1 MTGCQMPETRC
12 QMPDTI
18 CHMAY
23 SIPPNGRNQWKLSWL
38 LLVAFLLAVMPA
50 CKKQADPNEE
60 EAAPNVEV
68 EIATVEQSPIRQI
81 VLATGT
87 LNALPN
93 RDVQVSAL
101 VAGRVINL
109 SVIEGDKVSKGQ
121 ELAQLDSST
130 YQDQLKRAEAT
141 LENAKQNEN
150 RLSKLF
156 ERGIAAGKEKED
168 AHKEFLIAQ
177 SEYDTA
183 KIQVAR
189 TRITSPISG
198 VVVKRFL
205 NVGEQVDGTASQPI
219 FEVGNF
225 DPIELTATI
234 QASLVQYVHEGEDA
248 ELKVDAFGNTVF
260 PAKVVALLPKIDAN
274 TNTVTARIQTPNA
287 DHRLRGG
294 MFATASIVAAV
305 HPNALNIPASALV
318 VANNEPKVFVVQAD
332 STVQERSVKPGWRD
346 GDQVEILEGVK
357 SGERVVTTGSY
368 GLGDKMKVTIVN
380 KENST

>member
-1 MTGCQMPETRC
+1 MTGYQR
-12 QMPDTI
+12 PDI
-18 CHMAY
+18 SCHMAV
-23 SIPPNGRNQWKLSWL
+23 SVLPNGKNNWTKLGL
-38 LLVAFLLAVMPA
+38 LLLLGFVLLIPA
-50 CKKQADPNEE
+50 CKKDPAQDEE
-60 EAAPNVEV
+60 TAPNVEV
-68 EIATVEQSPIRQI
+68 EVATVAQNPIRQI

-93 RDVQVSAL
+93 QDVQVSAL

-109 SVIEGDKVSKGQ
+109 SVVEGDKVSKGQ
-121 ELAQLDSST
+121 ELAQLDAST
-130 YQDQLKRAEAT
+130 YLDQLKQAEAT
-141 LENAKQNEN
+141 LENTKQTEV

-168 AHKEFLIAQ
+168 AHKEYLIAQ

-189 TRITSPISG
+189 TRVTSPISG
-198 VVVKRFL
+198 VVAKRFL

-225 DPIELTATI
+225 EPIELTATI

-260 PAKVVALLPKIDAN
+260 PAKVIALLPKIDAN
-274 TNTVTARIQTPNA
+274 TNTVTARIQTPNS

-294 MFATASIVAAV
+294 MFATASIIADV
-305 HPNALNIPASALV
+305 HPNAMNIPASALV

-332 STVQERSVKPGWRD
+332 STVQERPVKTGWRD
-346 GDQVEILEGVK
+346 GDRIEILEGAK
-357 SGERVVTTGSY
+357 PGERVVTTGSY

-380 KENST
+380 KEKNP

>member
-1 MTGCQMPETRC
+1 
-12 QMPDTI
+12 
-18 CHMAY
+18 MA
-23 SIPPNGRNQWKLSWL
+23 SVIAPNGKRDWIKLGL
-38 LLVAFLLAVMPA
+38 LLLLGFVLLMPA
-50 CKKQADPNEE
+50 CKKQADPE

-68 EIATVEQSPIRQI
+68 EVATVAQSPIRQI
-81 VLATGT
+81 VNATGT

-109 SVIEGDKVSKGQ
+109 SVVEGDKVSKGQ
-121 ELAQLDSST
+121 ELAQLDAST
-130 YQDQLKRAEAT
+130 YLDQLKQAEAT
-141 LENAKQNEN
+141 LENAKQNEV

-168 AHKEFLIAQ
+168 AHKEYLIAQ
-177 SEYDTA
+177 STYDNA
-183 KIQVAR
+183 KIQVER
-189 TRITSPISG
+189 TRITSPIAG
-198 VVVKRFL
+198 VVAKRFI
-205 NVGEQVDGTASQPI
+205 NVGEQVDGTGSQPI

-225 DPIELTATI
+225 EPIELTATI

-260 PAKVVALLPKIDAN
+260 PAKVIALLPKIDAN

-294 MFATASIVAAV
+294 MFATASIIADV
-305 HPNALNIPASALV
+305 HPNASNIPASALV

-332 STVQERSVKPGWRD
+332 STVQERPVKTGWRD
-346 GDQVEILEGVK
+346 GDRIEILEGAK
-357 SGERVVTTGSY
+357 PGERVVTTGSY

-380 KENST
+380 KEKNP

>member
-1 MTGCQMPETRC
+1 MTGYQMPETRC
-12 QMPDTI
+12 QVPDAG
-18 CHMAY
+18 CQMAY
-23 SIPPNGRNQWKLSWL
+23 YITPIGKHQRKLVWL
-38 LLVAFLLAVMPA
+38 LLVAFLLTVIPA
-50 CKKQADPNEE
+50 CKKQADPQEE
-60 EAAPNVEV
+60 ETAPNVEV
-68 EIATVEQSPIRQI
+68 EVATVAQSPIRQI
-81 VLATGT
+81 VNATGT

-109 SVIEGDKVSKGQ
+109 SVVEGDKVSKGQ
-121 ELAQLDSST
+121 ELAQLDAST
-130 YQDQLKRAEAT
+130 YLDQLKQAEAT
-141 LENAKQNEN
+141 LENAKQTEV

-168 AHKEFLIAQ
+168 AHKEYLIAQ

-183 KIQVAR
+183 KIQVVR
-189 TRITSPISG
+189 TRVTSPISG
-198 VVVKRFL
+198 VVAKRFL

-260 PAKVVALLPKIDAN
+260 LARVIALLPKIDAN

-294 MFATASIVAAV
+294 MFASASIIADV
-305 HPNALNIPASALV
+305 HPNAVNIPASALV
-318 VANNEPKVFVVQAD
+318 VANNEPKVFVVQTD
-332 STVQERSVKPGWRD
+332 NTVQERPVKTGWRD
-346 GDQVEILEGVK
+346 GDRIEILEGAK
-357 SGERVVTTGSY
+357 PGERVVTTGSY

-380 KENST
+380 KEKSP

>member
-1 MTGCQMPETRC
+1 M
-12 QMPDTI
+12 
-18 CHMAY
+18 
-23 SIPPNGRNQWKLSWL
+23 KLKAKFFVVL
-38 LLVAFLLAVMPA
+38 LGFALLFVQA
-50 CKKQADPNEE
+50 CKKEAAEEEE

-68 EIATVEQSPIRQI
+68 EVATVAQSPIRQI

-101 VAGRVINL
+101 VAGRVVNL
-109 SVIEGDKVSKGQ
+109 AVVEGDKVSQGQ
-121 ELAQLDSST
+121 EIARLDAST
-130 YQDQLKRAEAT
+130 YQDQLKQAEAT
-141 LENAKQNEN
+141 LENAKQNET
-150 RLSKLF
+150 RLSRLF

-177 SEYDTA
+177 SAYDTA

-198 VVVKRFL
+198 VVAKRFI
-205 NVGEQVDGTASQPI
+205 NIGEQVDGTGSQPI
-219 FEVGNF
+219 FEIGNF
-225 DPIELTATI
+225 DPIELTATL
-234 QASLVQYVHEGEDA
+234 QASLVQYLHEGQNAD
-248 ELKVDAFGNTVF
+248 LKVDAFGNTIF

-274 TNTVTARIQTPNA
+274 TNAVTARIQTANA

-294 MFATASIVAAV
+294 MFATASIITAV
-305 HPNALNIPASALV
+305 HPDALNIPATALV

-332 STVQERSVKPGWRD
+332 STVQERPVKTGWRD
-346 GDQVEILEGVK
+346 GDRIEILEGVK

>member
-1 MTGCQMPETRC
+1 MTRC
-12 QMPDTI
+12 QMPDARCGMMTDAG
-18 CHMAY
+18 CQMAKY
-23 SIPPNGRNQWKLSWL
+23 SLPNGRNWL
-38 LLVAFLLAVMPA
+38 VWLWIIALLVMMPG
-50 CKKQADPNEE
+50 CKKEAEQAEE
-60 EAAPNVEV
+60 EAVPNVEV
-68 EIATVEQSPIRQI
+68 EVATVAQSPIRQI
-81 VLATGT
+81 ILATGT

-93 RDVQVSAL
+93 RDIQVSAL
-101 VAGRVINL
+101 VAGRVVNL
-109 SVIEGDKVSKGQ
+109 SVVEGDKVSKGQ

-130 YQDQLKRAEAT
+130 YLDQLKQAEAT
-141 LENAKQNEN
+141 LENAKQNEI

-168 AHKEFLIAQ
+168 AHKELLIAQ

-183 KIQVAR
+183 KTQVAR
-189 TRITSPISG
+189 TRVTSPISG

-219 FEVGNF
+219 FEIGNF

-260 PAKVVALLPKIDAN
+260 PAKVIALLPKIDTN

-294 MFATASIVAAV
+294 MFATASIIAAV
-305 HPNALNIPASALV
+305 HPNAANIPASALV
-318 VANNEPKVFVVQAD
+318 VANNEPKIFVVQPD
-332 STVQERSVKPGWRD
+332 STVQERPVKTGWRD
-346 GDQVEILEGVK
+346 GDRIEILEGAK

-368 GLGDKMKVTIVN
+368 GLGDKMKVTITN
-380 KENST
+380 KSS